1 MTTVTVWDLNVW
13 DMVYEK
19 KQTLSIEPKFV
30 VIWIIVFIFGAYD
43 STIFSL
49 LFSIDGDKQLE
60 IFKEA
65 HYMVEPW

>member
-1 MTTVTVWDLNVW
+1 
-13 DMVYEK
+13 MVYEN

-30 VIWIIVFIFGAYD
+30 VIWMIFFLFGTYD

-49 LFSIDGDKQLE
+49 LFSIDGDKHVLE

-65 HYMVEPW
+65 HYMIEPW